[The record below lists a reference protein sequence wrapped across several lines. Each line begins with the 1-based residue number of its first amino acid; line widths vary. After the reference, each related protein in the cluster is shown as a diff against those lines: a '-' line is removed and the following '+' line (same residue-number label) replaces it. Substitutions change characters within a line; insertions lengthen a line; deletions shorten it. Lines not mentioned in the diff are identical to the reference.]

1 MHLSVE
7 QRRKERKKLMTQQE
21 RGRERE
27 REKKIIC
34 VTTAYA
40 ISRCLLKKKHK
51 IDEIKRKD

>member
-1 MHLSVE
+1 MSVE